1 MTSTFHTTTYL
12 QSLPTTRQRKI
23 DLTEHVLSSSSPN
36 DDLSPHWG
44 NPNFNTRVT
53 ILSELSGENLVEL
66 REEDSISH
74 KLLKKSQCQN
84 SEIKHLP
91 KITIFV
97 LLGYR
102 QTNEGKKNFESLIA
116 HH

>member
-1 MTSTFHTTTYL
+1 MTSTFYITTSP
-12 QSLPTTRQRKI
+12 QSFPKTRQRKI

-74 KLLKKSQCQN
+74 KLRRS
-84 SEIKHLP
+84 IRIH
-91 KITIFV
+91 KIQI
-97 LLGYR
+97 
-102 QTNEGKKNFESLIA
+102 
-116 HH
+116 